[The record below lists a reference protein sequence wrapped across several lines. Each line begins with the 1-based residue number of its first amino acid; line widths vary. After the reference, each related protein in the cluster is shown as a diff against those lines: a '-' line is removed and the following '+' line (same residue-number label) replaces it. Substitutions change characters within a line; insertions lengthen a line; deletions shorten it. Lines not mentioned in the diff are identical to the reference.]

1 MSSNSLFA
9 PIDAQQLEEKLKSI
23 AVAYALI
30 AVTLIEGDILLG
42 GISKH
47 WKWNGRMV
55 SLSFNT
61 AEGKRFGSSCVIDI
75 PIDLIADISV
85 IPLDDASMPKIAP
98 DDPQLQL
105 LKEILEV
112 EHGVSTSKVIPDDP
126 QLQFLREILLRR
138 ALPVQDYP
146 NPLAVIIYNHNTQV
160 ASSQG
165 FDVYSWIE
173 KALSQDAIPP
183 EGIHFEDDFLL
194 YADWAFFLQQT
205 AGSVSLS
212 AGIPGVINISKDI
225 SQSLQTQVLQRLK
238 TTLADKIRKKISPK
252 IGEEDVIQGCILVPE
267 PSQTTAIEGEECHL
281 CMIAESQDTGES
293 CPVLFKVK
301 AFKYPLEF
309 LGRVNSV
316 LTFYGELLPIP
327 LKVLGETHERTLL
340 ARAIGYLHMT

>member
-1 MSSNSLFA
+1 MSSGSIFV
-9 PIDAQQLEEKLKSI
+9 PIDAQRLEEKLKSI
-23 AVAYALI
+23 AIAYDLI
-30 AVTLIEGDILLG
+30 AVTLIGGDILLG

-47 WKWNGRMV
+47 WAWNGRTV

-61 AEGKRFGSSCVIDI
+61 DEGRRFRHSCFIDI

-85 IPLDDASMPKIAP
+85 IPLDDASIPKIAP
-98 DDPQLQL
+98 DDPQLQF
-105 LKEILEV
+105 LKEIFEIDD
-112 EHGVSTSKVIPDDP
+112 GVSTPKVVPDDP
-126 QLQFLREILLRR
+126 QSQFLKEILLRR
-138 ALPVQDYP
+138 ILPVQDYP
-146 NPLAVIIYNHNTQV
+146 NPLASIIYNHDTQV

-165 FDVYSWIE
+165 FTVGYYVE
-173 KALSQDAIPP
+173 MALAKDAIPP
-183 EGIHFEDDFLL
+183 EGIYFEDDFLL
-194 YADWAFFLQQT
+194 YADWSFFLQQT

-212 AGIPGVINISKDI
+212 AGIPGLFNISKDV

-238 TTLADKIRKKISPK
+238 ATLADKIRKKISPK
-252 IGEEDVIQGCILVPE
+252 TGEEDVIQGCILAPE
-267 PSQTTAIEGEECHL
+267 PPETTVIEGEECHL
-281 CMIAESQDTGES
+281 CMIVESQDTGEL

-327 LKVLGETHERTLL
+327 VEVLGEMYNRTLL